1 MFEWKCRNFLPNC
14 FIAMSN
20 HGNMLLENAGV
31 QRSTTERLQN
41 VCRQVGLFVC
51 FENLLFVLK
60 IYCLFWKS
68 IVCFENLP
76 FDRASTTGRWKIQ
89 LKMWMKKICFFYYEW
104 QEILTGIQVL
114 NSSIMTNFLSNDFF
128 PKLILLLA
136 LVCCRW
142 MDRTL

>member
-1 MFEWKCRNFLPNC
+1 MEDSAKDVD
-14 FIAMSN
+14 
-20 HGNMLLENAGV
+20 E
-31 QRSTTERLQN
+31 
-41 VCRQVGLFVC
+41 
-51 FENLLFVLK
+51 ENLF
-60 IYCLFWKS
+60 
-68 IVCFENLP
+68 
-76 FDRASTTGRWKIQ
+76 
-89 LKMWMKKICFFYYEW
+89 FFYYEW